1 MQSGQIC
8 FGLLLRKRRQV
19 RYGGSVLWRT
29 TALQSALL
37 GQKSDRRLLI
47 LSGLW
52 RVTMLAT
59 AILMQVLITGC
70 GKSGHDG
77 EKKIV
82 QKSEDDFIDKDAKPD
97 ERKYLLAAKP
107 FFVAVANRKY
117 ADAYAVL
124 SRYAIARMSLEQF
137 KPSASE
143 ADAQQNQ
150 TYVFDNVTA
159 EQFAYLM
166 QYVEAAHGAPRAPK
180 MLHVFSTDADVLN
193 RHSKEQFGAMDS
205 MFAIGAMPE
214 WIPAEI
220 RRASLRGQIQT
231 ELSPQEL
238 QNVAQREGI
247 SVEDL
252 KKSED
257 FDPYFNLKVV
267 LVEEAGQLKIGYF
280 EFLPPSIWD

>member
-1 MQSGQIC
+1 LRLAIVAAAILLP
-8 FGLLLRKRRQV
+8 LLL
-19 RYGGSVLWRT
+19 
-29 TALQSALL
+29 
-37 GQKSDRRLLI
+37 
-47 LSGLW
+47 
-52 RVTMLAT
+52 
-59 AILMQVLITGC
+59 TGC
-70 GKSGHDG
+70 GKKGQES
-77 EKKIV
+77 EKKTV
-82 QKSEDDFIDKDAKPD
+82 QKSEDDFLDPTAKPD

-107 FFVAVANRKY
+107 FVVAIANRKY
-117 ADAYAVL
+117 GDAYAQL
-124 SRYAIARMSLEQF
+124 SRYSKARMSFNQF
-137 KPSASE
+137 TPAADDATYQQYEASP
-143 ADAQQNQ
+143 
-150 TYVFDNVTA
+150 YDNVTA

-166 QYVEAAHGAPRAPK
+166 QYVEAARGAPRAPK
-180 MLHVFSTDADVLN
+180 MLHVFSTDPDVLN
-193 RHSKEQFGAMDS
+193 RRSKEQFGAMDS

-257 FDPYFNLKVV
+257 FETYLNLKVV
-267 LVEEAGQLKIGYF
+267 LVEEGGQLSVGYF